1 MIQNITLALADDI
14 LFDDD
19 INIYPVY
26 LSVESSYGEIVLIG

>member
-1 MIQNITLALADDI
+1 MTQNITVTLADDI
-14 LFDDD
+14 LINDD